1 MSGIAVWKRVRRS
14 DRAVAPF
21 AGAVSALVGV
31 VLLWVAIGGIGNPT
45 TREEENAAQELALRI
60 FGCWLLAAGCWLLGG
75 AVLYGVLGMFRAL
88 LGHLAALLVAPLA
101 VIVALL
107 VLAV

>member
-1 MSGIAVWKRVRRS
+1 MNGIAVWKRVRRS

-21 AGAVSALVGV
+21 AVVVSALVGV
-31 VLLWVAIGGIGNPT
+31 MLLWLAIGGIGDPAT
-45 TREEENAAQELALRI
+45 LEQENAAEELALGL
-60 FGCWLLAAGCWLLGG
+60 FGCWLLGG
-75 AVLYGVLGMFRAL
+75 AVLYAVLGMFRAL

-107 VLAV
+107 VLSA

>member
-1 MSGIAVWKRVRRS
+1 MSDMAVWKRVRRS

-21 AGAVSALVGV
+21 AGAASVLVGV
-31 VLLWVAIGGIGNPT
+31 VLLWLAIGGIGNPT
-45 TREEENAAQELALRI
+45 TREEENAAEELALRL
-60 FGCWLLAAGCWLLGG
+60 FGCWLLGG
-75 AVLYGVLGMFRAL
+75 AALYAVLGMFRAL

-107 VLAV
+107 VLAAS

>member
-1 MSGIAVWKRVRRS
+1 MSDMAVWKRVRRS
-14 DRAVAPF
+14 DRTVAPF

-31 VLLWVAIGGIGNPT
+31 VLLGLAIGVIGDPA

-60 FGCWLLAAGCWLLGG
+60 FGCWLLGG
-75 AVLYGVLGMFRAL
+75 AALYAVLGMFRAL
-88 LGHLAALLVAPLA
+88 LGHLAALLIGPLA

-107 VLAV
+107 VLTV

>member
-31 VLLWVAIGGIGNPT
+31 VLLWVAIGSIGNPT

-60 FGCWLLAAGCWLLGG
+60 FGCWLLGG
-75 AVLYGVLGMFRAL
+75 AALYGVLGMFRAL

-107 VLAV
+107 VLAA